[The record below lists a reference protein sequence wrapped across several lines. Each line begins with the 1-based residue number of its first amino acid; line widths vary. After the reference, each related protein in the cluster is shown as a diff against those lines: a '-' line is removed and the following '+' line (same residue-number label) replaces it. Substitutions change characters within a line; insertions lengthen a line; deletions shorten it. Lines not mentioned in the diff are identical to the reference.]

1 MTLEFNDQQ
10 IQYIVNALAARPYAE
25 VFELMNDIQRQA
37 AQARQPQLQAVHPNT
52 PTGT

>member
-1 MTLEFNDQQ
+1 MTLEFTDQQ

-37 AQARQPQLQAVHPNT
+37 AQARQPQLQAVHPT
-52 PTGT
+52 PAAAT